1 MPLSETDSEVS
12 ARIEFEQSQR
22 SEGWKLLRGL
32 LRDQRR
38 NLVVGGVIGITWA
51 SFKVAIPQ
59 VTKFAIN
66 NGIEKDGPLLGWAV
80 TIACLGVVT
89 GVLSG
94 LRRYVAFRESRWA
107 ETLLRERLFGHVL
120 GLNIGYHDKAQ
131 TGQLM
136 SRASSDLMQIQA
148 FIVMIPITLSNVIQ
162 IFAVATILFITDP
175 VLAIVAMLPLPFV
188 NISARRFSNRI
199 HPISVAVQAEQAQ
212 LANVVEETVSGV
224 RVVKGFGAEQVQ
236 FKKLE
241 KEANDIFGEAMKA
254 AKIRS
259 NFLPAID
266 VLPALGAVG
275 VLGVGGHRVL
285 SGQLSIGDLVAF
297 NVYLTLL
304 VWPLRNI
311 GMIVALGQRAA
322 AALVRI
328 HEVLSTIS
336 DIKDPEVH
344 QTFATATSSTT
355 QLGAV
360 KFDHVQFGYDPT
372 QPVLTNFNLEI
383 LAGES
388 IAIVGAT
395 GSGKSTVARLLLR
408 FYDTNNGHVFIDGVD
423 IRKIKLRELRQQIG
437 VVFEDTVLFNDTVT
451 NNISFAEPDAAQ
463 EDLERAAKLAGAHD
477 FILQLPNG
485 YDTIIGERGFSLSG
499 GQRQRIAIARAII
512 SDPRVLILDDATSA
526 VDPSKEG
533 EIRDA
538 MRTVMSGRTT
548 IVIAHRPGTIALAQ
562 RVVFID
568 DSTVAAIGKHE
579 ELVSTNVRYRE
590 VLANMEQSKTAK
602 NIQAVK

>member
-1 MPLSETDSEVS
+1 MSVSETDSEVS
-12 ARIEFEQSQR
+12 ARLELEQTQR

-38 NLVVGGVIGITWA
+38 NLVIGGVIGITWA

-107 ETLLRERLFGHVL
+107 ETLLREKLFSHVL

-212 LANVVEETVSGV
+212 LANVVEESVSGV

-328 HEVLSTIS
+328 HEVLSTTSEIT
-336 DIKDPEVH
+336 DPQVAK
-344 QTFATATSSTT
+344 TLPSTANS
-355 QLGAV
+355 QQGAIR
-360 KFDHVQFGYDPT
+360 FGHVQFGYDPM

-383 LAGES
+383 TAGES

-408 FYDTNNGHVFIDGVD
+408 FYDTNNGHIFLDGVD
-423 IRKIKLRELRQQIG
+423 IRKLKLRDLRQEIG
-437 VVFEDTVLFNDTVT
+437 VVFEDTVLFNDSVKS
-451 NNISFAEPDAAQ
+451 NIAFAKPDAVQA
-463 EDLERAAKLAGAHD
+463 DLERAAKLAGAHD
-477 FILQLPNG
+477 FILRLPNG
-485 YDTIIGERGFSLSG
+485 YDTLIGERGFSLSG

-548 IVIAHRPGTIALAQ
+548 IVIAHRPGTIALAE

-568 DSTVAAIGKHE
+568 NSTIAAIGKHD
-579 ELVSTNVRYRE
+579 ELVATNDRYRE
-590 VLANMEQSKTAK
+590 VLANMEQFKDVK
-602 NIQAVK
+602 NMQVVK

>member
-1 MPLSETDSEVS
+1 MSVSETDSEVS
-12 ARIEFEQSQR
+12 ARLELEQTQR

-38 NLVVGGVIGITWA
+38 NLVIGGVIGITWA

-59 VTKFAIN
+59 VTKLAIN

-107 ETLLRERLFGHVL
+107 ETLLREKLFSHVL

-212 LANVVEETVSGV
+212 LANVVEESVSGV

-328 HEVLSTIS
+328 HEVLSTTSEIT
-336 DIKDPEVH
+336 DPQVAK
-344 QTFATATSSTT
+344 TLPSTENS
-355 QLGAV
+355 QQGAV
-360 KFDHVQFGYDPT
+360 KFDHVQFGYDPM

-383 LAGES
+383 MAGES

-408 FYDTNNGHVFIDGVD
+408 FYDTNNGHIFLDGVD
-423 IRKIKLRELRQQIG
+423 IRKLKLRELRQQIG
-437 VVFEDTVLFNDTVT
+437 VVFEDTVLFNDSVKS
-451 NNISFAEPDAAQ
+451 NIAFAKPDAVQ
-463 EDLERAAKLAGAHD
+463 TDLERAAKLAGAHD
-477 FILQLPNG
+477 FILRLPNG
-485 YDTIIGERGFSLSG
+485 YDTLIGERGFSLSG

-548 IVIAHRPGTIALAQ
+548 IVIAHRPGTIALAE

-568 DSTVAAIGKHE
+568 NSTIAAIGKHD
-579 ELVSTNVRYRE
+579 ELVATNDRYRE
-590 VLANMEQSKTAK
+590 VLANMEQFKDAK
-602 NIQAVK
+602 NMQVVK

>member
-1 MPLSETDSEVS
+1 MSVSETDSEVS
-12 ARIEFEQSQR
+12 ARLEFEQAQR

-38 NLVVGGVIGITWA
+38 NLVIGGLIGISWA
-51 SFKVAIPQ
+51 AFKVAIPQ

-66 NGIEKDGPLLGWAV
+66 DGIEKNGPLLKWSLIIIG
-80 TIACLGVVT
+80 LGVMT
-89 GVLSG
+89 GILSG
-94 LRRYVAFRESRWA
+94 FRRYVAFRESRWA
-107 ETLLRERLFGHVL
+107 ETLLRERLFSHVL
-120 GLNIGYHDKAQ
+120 GLNVGYHDKAQ

-148 FIVMIPITLSNVIQ
+148 FIVMIPITMSNVIQ

-175 VLAIVAMLPLPFV
+175 VLAIVAMAPLPFV
-188 NISARRFSNRI
+188 NLSARRFSNRI
-199 HPISVAVQAEQAQ
+199 HPISIAVQAEQAQ
-212 LANVVEETVSGV
+212 LANVVEESVSGI

-236 FKKLE
+236 FDKLS
-241 KEANDIFGEAMKA
+241 KEADDIYKESMKA

-259 NFLPAID
+259 NFMPAID

-304 VWPLRNI
+304 VWPLRNV
-311 GMIVALGQRAA
+311 GMIIALGQRAA
-322 AALVRI
+322 SALVRI
-328 HEVLSTIS
+328 HEVLSTESEIT
-336 DIKDPEVH
+336 DPAVARDLPS
-344 QTFATATSSTT
+344 QNGK

-360 KFDHVQFGYDPT
+360 KFDRVQFGYDPD
-372 QPVLTNFNLEI
+372 QPVLRNFNLDI
-383 LAGES
+383 APGES

-395 GSGKSTVARLLLR
+395 ASGKSTVARLLLR
-408 FYDTNNGHVFIDGVD
+408 FYDTNHGHVFLDGVD
-423 IRKIKLRELRQQIG
+423 VRKLKLRELRQQIG
-437 VVFEDTVLFNDTVT
+437 VVFEDTVLFNDSVT
-451 NNISFAEPDAAQ
+451 ANISFAKPNAAQ
-463 EDLERAAKLAGAHD
+463 ADLEKAAKLAGAHD
-477 FILQLPNG
+477 FILQLPGG
-485 YDTIIGERGFSLSG
+485 YDTVIGERGFSLSG

-512 SDPRVLILDDATSA
+512 SDPRVLVLDDATSA

-548 IVIAHRPGTIALAQ
+548 IVIAHRPGTIALAS

-568 DSTVAAIGKHE
+568 GQTVAAIGKHE
-579 ELVSTNVRYRE
+579 ELVATNARYRE
-590 VLANMEQSKTAK
+590 VLASMQQVKTANTK
-602 NIQAVK
+602 VAVK

>member
-1 MPLSETDSEVS
+1 MSVSETDSEVS
-12 ARIEFEQSQR
+12 ARLELEQTQR

-38 NLVVGGVIGITWA
+38 NLVIGGVIGITWA

-59 VTKFAIN
+59 VTKLAIN

-107 ETLLRERLFGHVL
+107 ETLLREKLFSHVL

-212 LANVVEETVSGV
+212 LANVVEESVSGV

-328 HEVLSTIS
+328 HEVLSTTSEIT
-336 DIKDPEVH
+336 DPQVAK
-344 QTFATATSSTT
+344 TLPSTENS
-355 QLGAV
+355 QQGAV
-360 KFDHVQFGYDPT
+360 KFDHVQFGYDPM

-383 LAGES
+383 MAGES

-408 FYDTNNGHVFIDGVD
+408 FYDTNNGHIFLDGVD
-423 IRKIKLRELRQQIG
+423 IRKLKLRDLRQEIG
-437 VVFEDTVLFNDTVT
+437 VVFEDTVLFNDSVKS
-451 NNISFAEPDAAQ
+451 NIAFAKPDAVQA
-463 EDLERAAKLAGAHD
+463 DLERAAKLAGAHD
-477 FILQLPNG
+477 
-485 YDTIIGERGFSLSG
+485 
-499 GQRQRIAIARAII
+499 
-512 SDPRVLILDDATSA
+512 
-526 VDPSKEG
+526 
-533 EIRDA
+533 
-538 MRTVMSGRTT
+538 
-548 IVIAHRPGTIALAQ
+548 
-562 RVVFID
+562 
-568 DSTVAAIGKHE
+568 
-579 ELVSTNVRYRE
+579 
-590 VLANMEQSKTAK
+590 
-602 NIQAVK
+602 

>member
-1 MPLSETDSEVS
+1 MSVSETDSEVS
-12 ARIEFEQSQR
+12 ARLELEQTQR

-38 NLVVGGVIGITWA
+38 NLVIGGVIGITWA

-107 ETLLRERLFGHVL
+107 ETLLREKLFSHVL

-212 LANVVEETVSGV
+212 LANVVEESVSGV

-328 HEVLSTIS
+328 HEVLSTTSEIT
-336 DIKDPEVH
+336 DPQVAK
-344 QTFATATSSTT
+344 TLPSTENS
-355 QLGAV
+355 QQGAIR
-360 KFDHVQFGYDPT
+360 FGHVQFGYDLM

-383 LAGES
+383 MAGES

-408 FYDTNNGHVFIDGVD
+408 FYDTNNGHIFLDGVD
-423 IRKIKLRELRQQIG
+423 IRKLKLRDLRQEIG
-437 VVFEDTVLFNDTVT
+437 VVFEDTVLFNDSVKS
-451 NNISFAEPDAAQ
+451 NIAFAKPDAVQA
-463 EDLERAAKLAGAHD
+463 DLERAAKLAGAHD
-477 FILQLPNG
+477 FILRLPNG
-485 YDTIIGERGFSLSG
+485 YDTLIGERGFSLSG

-548 IVIAHRPGTIALAQ
+548 IVIAHRPGTIALAE

-568 DSTVAAIGKHE
+568 NSTIAAIGKHD
-579 ELVSTNVRYRE
+579 ELVATNDRYRE
-590 VLANMEQSKTAK
+590 VLANMEQFENAI
-602 NIQAVK
+602 NIQVVK

>member
-1 MPLSETDSEVS
+1 MAVSESDSEVS
-12 ARIEFEQSQR
+12 ARIEFEQAQR

-38 NLVVGGVIGITWA
+38 NLLIGGIIGITWA

-107 ETLLRERLFGHVL
+107 ETLLREKLFSHVL
-120 GLNIGYHDKAQ
+120 GLDIGYHDKAQ

-212 LANVVEETVSGV
+212 LANVVEESVSGV

-236 FKKLE
+236 FDKLE

-259 NFLPAID
+259 NCLPAID

-328 HEVLSTIS
+328 QEVLSTSSEIN
-336 DIKDPEVH
+336 DPAVAK
-344 QTFATATSSTT
+344 TLPSAANL
-355 QLGAV
+355 QLGAI
-360 KFDHVQFGYDPT
+360 KFDHVQFGYDPALV
-372 QPVLTNFNLEI
+372 VLKNFNLEI
-383 LAGES
+383 AAGES

-408 FYDTNNGHVFIDGVD
+408 FYDTNSGHVFLDGID
-423 IRKIKLRELRQQIG
+423 IRKLRLAELRQQIG
-437 VVFEDTVLFNDTVT
+437 VVFEDTILFNDTVT
-451 NNISFAEPDAAQ
+451 NNISFAKPNADHA
-463 EDLERAAKLAGAHD
+463 DLERAAKLAGAHD

-485 YDTIIGERGFSLSG
+485 YDTVIGERGFSLSG

-512 SDPRVLILDDATSA
+512 SDPRVLVLDDATSA

-548 IVIAHRPGTIALAQ
+548 IVIAHRPGTIALAE

-568 DSTVAAIGKHE
+568 DSTIAAIGKHDD
-579 ELVSTNVRYRE
+579 LVASNARYRE
-590 VLANMEQSKTAK
+590 VLASMEQSKSQQTPVSAK
-602 NIQAVK
+602 

>member
-1 MPLSETDSEVS
+1 MSVSETDSEVS
-12 ARIEFEQSQR
+12 ARLELEQTQR

-38 NLVVGGVIGITWA
+38 NLVIGGVIGITWA

-107 ETLLRERLFGHVL
+107 ETLLREKLFSHVL

-212 LANVVEETVSGV
+212 LANVVEESVSGV

-328 HEVLSTIS
+328 HEVLSTTSEIT
-336 DIKDPEVH
+336 DPQV
-344 QTFATATSSTT
+344 TKTLPSTENS
-355 QLGAV
+355 QQGAV
-360 KFDHVQFGYDPT
+360 KFDHVQFGYDPM

-383 LAGES
+383 TAGES

-408 FYDTNNGHVFIDGVD
+408 FYDTNNGHIFLDGVD
-423 IRKIKLRELRQQIG
+423 IRKLKLRDLRQEIG
-437 VVFEDTVLFNDTVT
+437 VVFEDTVLFNDSVKS
-451 NNISFAEPDAAQ
+451 NIAFAKPDAVQA
-463 EDLERAAKLAGAHD
+463 DLERAAKLAGAHD
-477 FILQLPNG
+477 FILRLPNG
-485 YDTIIGERGFSLSG
+485 YDTLIGERGFSLSG

-548 IVIAHRPGTIALAQ
+548 IVIAHRPGTIALAE

-568 DSTVAAIGKHE
+568 NSTIAAIGKHD
-579 ELVSTNVRYRE
+579 ELVATNDRYRE
-590 VLANMEQSKTAK
+590 VLANMEQFKDVK
-602 NIQAVK
+602 NMQVVK

>member
-1 MPLSETDSEVS
+1 MAVSESDSEVS
-12 ARIEFEQSQR
+12 ARIEFEQAQR

-38 NLVVGGVIGITWA
+38 NLLIGGIIGITWA

-107 ETLLRERLFGHVL
+107 ETLLREKLFSHVL
-120 GLNIGYHDKAQ
+120 GLDIGYHDKAQ

-212 LANVVEETVSGV
+212 LANVVEESVSGV

-236 FKKLE
+236 FDKLE

-254 AKIRS
+254 AKLRS

-328 HEVLSTIS
+328 QEVLSTSSEIN
-336 DIKDPEVH
+336 DPAVAK
-344 QTFATATSSTT
+344 TLPSAANL
-355 QLGAV
+355 QLGAI
-360 KFDHVQFGYDPT
+360 KFDHVQFGYDPALV
-372 QPVLTNFNLEI
+372 VLKNFNLEI
-383 LAGES
+383 AAGES

-408 FYDTNNGHVFIDGVD
+408 FYDTNSGHVFLDGID
-423 IRKIKLRELRQQIG
+423 IRKLRLAELRQQIG
-437 VVFEDTVLFNDTVT
+437 VVFEDTILFNDTVT
-451 NNISFAEPDAAQ
+451 NNISFAKPNADHA
-463 EDLERAAKLAGAHD
+463 DLERAAKLAGAHD

-485 YDTIIGERGFSLSG
+485 YDTVIGERGFSLSG

-512 SDPRVLILDDATSA
+512 SDPRVLVLDDATSA

-548 IVIAHRPGTIALAQ
+548 IVIAHRPGTIALAE

-568 DSTVAAIGKHE
+568 ESSIAAIGKHD
-579 ELVSTNVRYRE
+579 ELVATNDRYRE
-590 VLANMEQSKTAK
+590 VLASMEQSKSQQTPVSAK
-602 NIQAVK
+602 

>member
-1 MPLSETDSEVS
+1 MSASETDSEVS
-12 ARIEFEQSQR
+12 ARLEFEQAQR

-38 NLVVGGVIGITWA
+38 NLVIGGLIGISWA
-51 SFKVAIPQ
+51 AFKVAIPQ

-66 NGIEKDGPLLGWAV
+66 DGIEKNGPLLKWSLIIIG
-80 TIACLGVVT
+80 LGVMT
-89 GVLSG
+89 GILSG
-94 LRRYVAFRESRWA
+94 FRRYVAFRESRWA
-107 ETLLRERLFGHVL
+107 ETLLRERLFSHVL

-148 FIVMIPITLSNVIQ
+148 FIVMIPITMSNVIQ
-162 IFAVATILFITDP
+162 IFAVAAILFITDP
-175 VLAIVAMLPLPFV
+175 VLAIVAMAPLPFV

-199 HPISVAVQAEQAQ
+199 HPISIAVQAEQAQ
-212 LANVVEETVSGV
+212 LANVVEESVSGV

-236 FKKLE
+236 FDKLE

-254 AKIRS
+254 SKIRS

-322 AALVRI
+322 SALVRI
-328 HEVLSTIS
+328 HEVLSTNSEIT
-336 DIKDPEVH
+336 DPVVARDLPS
-344 QTFATATSSTT
+344 QNGKQF
-355 QLGAV
+355 GAV
-360 KFDHVQFGYDPT
+360 KFDHVQFGYDPER
-372 QPVLTNFNLEI
+372 PVLRNFNLDI
-383 LAGES
+383 AAGES

-395 GSGKSTVARLLLR
+395 ASGKSTVARLLLR
-408 FYDTNNGHVFIDGVD
+408 FYDTNNGHVFLDGVD
-423 IRKIKLRELRQQIG
+423 VRKLKLRELRQQIG

-451 NNISFAEPDAAQ
+451 NNIAFAKPDAAQ
-463 EDLERAAKLAGAHD
+463 ADLERASKLAGAHE
-477 FILQLPNG
+477 FILQLPDG
-485 YDTIIGERGFSLSG
+485 YDTVIGERGFSLSG

-512 SDPRVLILDDATSA
+512 SDPRVLVLDDATSA

-548 IVIAHRPGTIALAQ
+548 IVIAHRPGTIAMAQ

-568 DSTVAAIGKHE
+568 DQTVAAIGKHD
-579 ELVSTNVRYRE
+579 ELVATSARYRE
-590 VLANMEQSKTAK
+590 VLASMQQAKTA
-602 NIQAVK
+602 NIKEAVK

>member
-1 MPLSETDSEVS
+1 MSVSETDSEVS
-12 ARIEFEQSQR
+12 ARLELEQTQR

-38 NLVVGGVIGITWA
+38 NLVIGGVIGITWA

-107 ETLLRERLFGHVL
+107 ETLLREKLFSHVL

-212 LANVVEETVSGV
+212 LANVVEESVSGV

-328 HEVLSTIS
+328 HEVLSTTSEIT
-336 DIKDPEVH
+336 DPQVAK
-344 QTFATATSSTT
+344 TLPSTENS
-355 QLGAV
+355 QQGAV
-360 KFDHVQFGYDPT
+360 KFDHVQFGYDPM

-383 LAGES
+383 TAGES

-408 FYDTNNGHVFIDGVD
+408 FYDTNNGHIFLDGVD
-423 IRKIKLRELRQQIG
+423 IRKLKLRDLRQEIG
-437 VVFEDTVLFNDTVT
+437 VVFEDTVLFNDSVKS
-451 NNISFAEPDAAQ
+451 NIAFAKPDAVQA
-463 EDLERAAKLAGAHD
+463 DLERAAKLAGAHD
-477 FILQLPNG
+477 FILRLPNG
-485 YDTIIGERGFSLSG
+485 YDTLIGERGFSLSG

-548 IVIAHRPGTIALAQ
+548 IVIAHRPGTIALAE

-568 DSTVAAIGKHE
+568 NSTIAAIGKHD
-579 ELVSTNVRYRE
+579 ELVATNDRYRE
-590 VLANMEQSKTAK
+590 VLANMEQFKDAK
-602 NIQAVK
+602 NMQVVK

>member
-1 MPLSETDSEVS
+1 MSVSETDSEVS
-12 ARIEFEQSQR
+12 ARLELEQTQR

-38 NLVVGGVIGITWA
+38 NLVIGGIIGITWA

-107 ETLLRERLFGHVL
+107 ETLLREKLFSHVL

-212 LANVVEETVSGV
+212 LANVVEESVSGV

-236 FKKLE
+236 FEKLE

-328 HEVLSTIS
+328 QEVLSTSSEIT
-336 DIKDPEVH
+336 DPQVAKALPR
-344 QTFATATSSTT
+344 ATDS
-355 QLGAV
+355 QLGAI
-360 KFDHVQFGYDPT
+360 KFDHVQFGYDPM

-383 LAGES
+383 MAGES

-395 GSGKSTVARLLLR
+395 ASGKSTVARLLLR
-408 FYDTNNGHVFIDGVD
+408 FYDTNNGHIFLDGID
-423 IRKIKLRELRQQIG
+423 IRKLKLRDLRQEIG

-451 NNISFAEPDAAQ
+451 NNISFAKPNAAQ
-463 EDLERAAKLAGAHD
+463 ADLERAAKLAGAHD
-477 FILQLPNG
+477 FILQLPKK
-485 YDTIIGERGFSLSG
+485 YETIIGERGFSLSG

-512 SDPRVLILDDATSA
+512 SEPRVLILDDATSA

-548 IVIAHRPGTIALAQ
+548 IVIAHRPGTIALAE

-568 DSTVAAIGKHE
+568 DSTIAAIGKHE
-579 ELVSTNVRYRE
+579 ELVASNTRYRE
-590 VLANMEQSKTAK
+590 VLASMEQSKSQRTPESTK
-602 NIQAVK
+602 

>member
-1 MPLSETDSEVS
+1 MSVSETDSEVS
-12 ARIEFEQSQR
+12 ARLELEQTQR

-38 NLVVGGVIGITWA
+38 NLVIGGVIGITWA

-59 VTKFAIN
+59 VTKLAIN

-107 ETLLRERLFGHVL
+107 ETLLREKLFSHVL

-212 LANVVEETVSGV
+212 LANVVEESVSGV

-328 HEVLSTIS
+328 HEVLSTTSEIT
-336 DIKDPEVH
+336 DPQVAK
-344 QTFATATSSTT
+344 TLPSTENS
-355 QLGAV
+355 QQGAV
-360 KFDHVQFGYDPT
+360 KFDHVQFGYDPM

-383 LAGES
+383 MAGES

-408 FYDTNNGHVFIDGVD
+408 FYDTNNGHIFLDGVD
-423 IRKIKLRELRQQIG
+423 IRKLKLRELRQQIG
-437 VVFEDTVLFNDTVT
+437 VVFEDTVLFNDSVKS
-451 NNISFAEPDAAQ
+451 NIAFAKPDAVQA
-463 EDLERAAKLAGAHD
+463 DLERAAKLAGAHD
-477 FILQLPNG
+477 FILRLPNG
-485 YDTIIGERGFSLSG
+485 YDTLIGERGFSLSG

-548 IVIAHRPGTIALAQ
+548 IVIAHRPGTIALAE

-568 DSTVAAIGKHE
+568 NSTIAAIGKHD
-579 ELVSTNVRYRE
+579 ELVATNDRYRE
-590 VLANMEQSKTAK
+590 VLANMEQFKDVK
-602 NIQAVK
+602 NMQVVK

>member
-38 NLVVGGVIGITWA
+38 NLVVGGIIGITWA

-59 VTKFAIN
+59 ITKFAIN
-66 NGIEKDGPLLGWAV
+66 DGIEKNGPLLRWAV
-80 TIACLGVVT
+80 IIACLGVVT

-328 HEVLSTIS
+328 HEVLSTTSEIT
-336 DIKDPEVH
+336 DPQVAK
-344 QTFATATSSTT
+344 TLPSTENS
-355 QLGAV
+355 QQGAV

>member
-1 MPLSETDSEVS
+1 MSVSETDSEVS
-12 ARIEFEQSQR
+12 ARLELEQTQR

-38 NLVVGGVIGITWA
+38 NLVIGGIIGITWA

-107 ETLLRERLFGHVL
+107 ETLLREKLFSHVL

-212 LANVVEETVSGV
+212 LANVVEESVSGV

-236 FKKLE
+236 FEKLE

-328 HEVLSTIS
+328 QEVLSTSSEIT
-336 DIKDPEVH
+336 DPQVAKALPR
-344 QTFATATSSTT
+344 ATDS
-355 QLGAV
+355 QLGAI
-360 KFDHVQFGYDPT
+360 KFDHVQFGYDPM

-383 LAGES
+383 MAGES

-395 GSGKSTVARLLLR
+395 ASGKSTVARLLLR
-408 FYDTNNGHVFIDGVD
+408 FYDTNNGHIFLDGID
-423 IRKIKLRELRQQIG
+423 IRKLKLRDLRQEIG

-451 NNISFAEPDAAQ
+451 NNISFAKPNAAQ
-463 EDLERAAKLAGAHD
+463 ADLECAAKLAGAHD
-477 FILQLPNG
+477 FILQLPKK
-485 YDTIIGERGFSLSG
+485 YETIIGERGFSLSG

-512 SDPRVLILDDATSA
+512 SEPRVLILDDATSA

-548 IVIAHRPGTIALAQ
+548 IVIAHRPGTIALAE

-568 DSTVAAIGKHE
+568 DSTIAAIGKHE
-579 ELVSTNVRYRE
+579 ELVASNTRYRE
-590 VLANMEQSKTAK
+590 VLASMEQSKSQRTPESTK
-602 NIQAVK
+602 

>member
-1 MPLSETDSEVS
+1 MSVSETDSEVS
-12 ARIEFEQSQR
+12 ARLELEQTQR

-38 NLVVGGVIGITWA
+38 NLVIGGVIGITWA

-107 ETLLRERLFGHVL
+107 ETLLREKLFSHVL

-162 IFAVATILFITDP
+162 IFAVATILFFTDP

-199 HPISVAVQAEQAQ
+199 HPISIAVQAEQAQ
-212 LANVVEETVSGV
+212 LANVVEESVSGV

-328 HEVLSTIS
+328 HEVLSTTSEIT
-336 DIKDPEVH
+336 DPQVAKALPR
-344 QTFATATSSTT
+344 ATDS
-355 QLGAV
+355 QQGAV
-360 KFDHVQFGYDPT
+360 KFDHVQFGYDPM

-383 LAGES
+383 MAGES

-408 FYDTNNGHVFIDGVD
+408 FYDTNNGHIFLDGVD
-423 IRKIKLRELRQQIG
+423 IRKLKLRDLRQEIG
-437 VVFEDTVLFNDTVT
+437 VVFEDTVLFNDSVKS
-451 NNISFAEPDAAQ
+451 NIAFAKPDAVQA
-463 EDLERAAKLAGAHD
+463 DLERAAKLAGAHD
-477 FILQLPNG
+477 FILRLPNG
-485 YDTIIGERGFSLSG
+485 YDTLIGERGFSLSG

-548 IVIAHRPGTIALAQ
+548 IVIAHRPGTIALAE

-568 DSTVAAIGKHE
+568 NSTIAAIGKHD
-579 ELVSTNVRYRE
+579 ELVATNDRYRE
-590 VLANMEQSKTAK
+590 VLANMEQFEDAI
-602 NIQAVK
+602 NIQVVK

>member
-1 MPLSETDSEVS
+1 MSVSETDSEVS
-12 ARIEFEQSQR
+12 ARLELEQTQR

-38 NLVVGGVIGITWA
+38 NLVIGGVIGITWA

-107 ETLLRERLFGHVL
+107 ETLLREKLFSHVL

-212 LANVVEETVSGV
+212 LANVVEESVSGV

-328 HEVLSTIS
+328 HEVLSTTSEIT
-336 DIKDPEVH
+336 DPQVAK
-344 QTFATATSSTT
+344 TLPSTENS
-355 QLGAV
+355 QQGAV
-360 KFDHVQFGYDPT
+360 KFDHVQFGYDPM

-383 LAGES
+383 TAGES

-408 FYDTNNGHVFIDGVD
+408 FYDTNNGHIFLDGVD
-423 IRKIKLRELRQQIG
+423 IRKLKLRDLRQEIG
-437 VVFEDTVLFNDTVT
+437 VVFEDTVLFNDSVKS
-451 NNISFAEPDAAQ
+451 NIAFAKPDAVQA
-463 EDLERAAKLAGAHD
+463 DLERAAKLAGAHD
-477 FILQLPNG
+477 FILRLPNG
-485 YDTIIGERGFSLSG
+485 YDTLIGERGFSLSG

-548 IVIAHRPGTIALAQ
+548 IVIAHRPGTIALAE

-568 DSTVAAIGKHE
+568 NSTIAAIGKHD
-579 ELVSTNVRYRE
+579 ELVATNDRYRE
-590 VLANMEQSKTAK
+590 VLANMEQFEDAK
-602 NIQAVK
+602 NMQVVK

>member
-1 MPLSETDSEVS
+1 MAVSESDSEVS
-12 ARIEFEQSQR
+12 ARIEFEQAQR

-38 NLVVGGVIGITWA
+38 NLLIGGIIGITWA

-80 TIACLGVVT
+80 TIAGLGVVT
-89 GVLSG
+89 GILSG

-107 ETLLRERLFGHVL
+107 ETLLREKLFSHVL
-120 GLNIGYHDKAQ
+120 GLDIGYHDKAQ

-212 LANVVEETVSGV
+212 LANVVEESVSGV

-236 FKKLE
+236 FDKLE

-328 HEVLSTIS
+328 QEVLSTSSEIN
-336 DIKDPEVH
+336 DPAVAK
-344 QTFATATSSTT
+344 TLPSAANL
-355 QLGAV
+355 QLGAI
-360 KFDHVQFGYDPT
+360 KFDHVQFGYDPALV
-372 QPVLTNFNLEI
+372 VLKNFNLEI
-383 LAGES
+383 AAGES

-408 FYDTNNGHVFIDGVD
+408 FYDTNSGHVFLDGID
-423 IRKIKLRELRQQIG
+423 IRKLRLAELRQQIG
-437 VVFEDTVLFNDTVT
+437 VVFEDTILFNDTVT
-451 NNISFAEPDAAQ
+451 NNISFAKPNADHA
-463 EDLERAAKLAGAHD
+463 DLERAAKLAGAHD

-485 YDTIIGERGFSLSG
+485 YDTVIGERGFSLSG

-512 SDPRVLILDDATSA
+512 SDPRVLVLDDATSA

-548 IVIAHRPGTIALAQ
+548 IVIAHRPGTIALAE

-568 DSTVAAIGKHE
+568 DSTIAAIGKHDD
-579 ELVSTNVRYRE
+579 LVASNDRYRE
-590 VLANMEQSKTAK
+590 VLASMEQSKSQQTPVSAK
-602 NIQAVK
+602 

>member
-1 MPLSETDSEVS
+1 MSISETDSEVS
-12 ARIEFEQSQR
+12 ARLEFEQAQR

-38 NLVVGGVIGITWA
+38 NLVIGGVIGITWA
-51 SFKVAIPQ
+51 AFKVAIPQ
-59 VTKFAIN
+59 ITKFAIN
-66 NGIEKDGPLLGWAV
+66 DGIEKNGPLLKWAV
-80 TIACLGVVT
+80 TISCLGVLT
-89 GVLSG
+89 GILSG
-94 LRRYVAFRESRWA
+94 FRRYVAFRESRWA
-107 ETLLRERLFGHVL
+107 ETLLRERLFSHVL

-162 IFAVATILFITDP
+162 LFAVATILFITDP

-188 NISARRFSNRI
+188 NLSARRFSNRI
-199 HPISVAVQAEQAQ
+199 HPISIAVQAEQAQ
-212 LANVVEETVSGV
+212 LANVVEESVSGV

-236 FKKLE
+236 FDKLE
-241 KEANDIFGEAMKA
+241 KEADDIFGEAMKA

-328 HEVLSTIS
+328 HEVLSTTSEIT
-336 DIKDPEVH
+336 DPEVAKTLPH
-344 QTFATATSSTT
+344 SVTSR
-355 QLGAV
+355 LGAI
-360 KFDHVQFGYDPT
+360 KFDHVEFGYDSAL
-372 QPVLTNFNLEI
+372 PVLRNFNLEVA
-383 LAGES
+383 AGES

-408 FYDTNNGHVFIDGVD
+408 FYDTNSGHVFLDGID
-423 IRKIKLRELRQQIG
+423 IRKLKLRDLRQQIG
-437 VVFEDTVLFNDTVT
+437 VVFEETVLFNDTVSS
-451 NNISFAEPDAAQ
+451 NI
-463 EDLERAAKLAGAHD
+463 
-477 FILQLPNG
+477 
-485 YDTIIGERGFSLSG
+485 
-499 GQRQRIAIARAII
+499 
-512 SDPRVLILDDATSA
+512 
-526 VDPSKEG
+526 
-533 EIRDA
+533 
-538 MRTVMSGRTT
+538 
-548 IVIAHRPGTIALAQ
+548 
-562 RVVFID
+562 
-568 DSTVAAIGKHE
+568 
-579 ELVSTNVRYRE
+579 
-590 VLANMEQSKTAK
+590 
-602 NIQAVK
+602 

>member
-1 MPLSETDSEVS
+1 MSVSETDSEVS
-12 ARIEFEQSQR
+12 ARLELEQTQR

-38 NLVVGGVIGITWA
+38 NLVIGGVIGITWA

-107 ETLLRERLFGHVL
+107 ETLLREKLFSHVL

-162 IFAVATILFITDP
+162 IFAVATILFFTDP

-212 LANVVEETVSGV
+212 LANVVEESVSGV

-328 HEVLSTIS
+328 HEVLSTTSEIT
-336 DIKDPEVH
+336 DPQVAK
-344 QTFATATSSTT
+344 TLPSTKNS
-355 QLGAV
+355 QQGAIR
-360 KFDHVQFGYDPT
+360 FGHVQFGYDPM

-383 LAGES
+383 TAGES

-408 FYDTNNGHVFIDGVD
+408 FYDTNNGHIFLDGVD
-423 IRKIKLRELRQQIG
+423 IRKLKLRDLRQEIG
-437 VVFEDTVLFNDTVT
+437 VVFEDTVLFNDSVKS
-451 NNISFAEPDAAQ
+451 NIAFAKPDAVQA
-463 EDLERAAKLAGAHD
+463 DLERAAKLAGAHD
-477 FILQLPNG
+477 FILRLPNG
-485 YDTIIGERGFSLSG
+485 YDTLIGERGFSLSG

-548 IVIAHRPGTIALAQ
+548 IVIAHRPGTIALAE

-568 DSTVAAIGKHE
+568 NSTIAAIGKHD
-579 ELVSTNVRYRE
+579 ELVATNDRYRE
-590 VLANMEQSKTAK
+590 VLANMEQFKDAK
-602 NIQAVK
+602 NMQVVK

>member
-1 MPLSETDSEVS
+1 MSVSETDSEVS
-12 ARIEFEQSQR
+12 ARLELEQTQR

-38 NLVVGGVIGITWA
+38 NLVIGGVIGITWA

-59 VTKFAIN
+59 VTKLAIN

-107 ETLLRERLFGHVL
+107 ETLLREKLFSHVL

-212 LANVVEETVSGV
+212 LANVVEESVSGV

-328 HEVLSTIS
+328 HEVLSTTSEIT
-336 DIKDPEVH
+336 DPQVAK
-344 QTFATATSSTT
+344 TLPSTENS
-355 QLGAV
+355 QQGAV
-360 KFDHVQFGYDPT
+360 KFDHVQFGYDPM

-383 LAGES
+383 MAGES

-408 FYDTNNGHVFIDGVD
+408 FYDTNNGHIFLDGVD
-423 IRKIKLRELRQQIG
+423 IRKLKLRDLRQEIG
-437 VVFEDTVLFNDTVT
+437 VVFEDTVLFNDSVKS
-451 NNISFAEPDAAQ
+451 NIAFAKPDAVQA
-463 EDLERAAKLAGAHD
+463 DLERAAKLAGAHD
-477 FILQLPNG
+477 FILRLPNG
-485 YDTIIGERGFSLSG
+485 YDTLIGERGFSLSG

-548 IVIAHRPGTIALAQ
+548 IVIAHRPGTIALAE

-568 DSTVAAIGKHE
+568 NSTIAAIGKHD
-579 ELVSTNVRYRE
+579 ELVATNDRYRE
-590 VLANMEQSKTAK
+590 VLANMEQFKDAK
-602 NIQAVK
+602 NMQVVK

>member
-1 MPLSETDSEVS
+1 MSVSETDSEVS
-12 ARIEFEQSQR
+12 ARLELEQTQR

-38 NLVVGGVIGITWA
+38 NLVIGGVIGITWA

-107 ETLLRERLFGHVL
+107 ETLLREKLFSHVL

-212 LANVVEETVSGV
+212 LANVVEESVSGV

-328 HEVLSTIS
+328 HEVLSTTSEIT
-336 DIKDPEVH
+336 DPQVAK
-344 QTFATATSSTT
+344 TLPSTENT
-355 QLGAV
+355 QQGAV
-360 KFDHVQFGYDPT
+360 KFDHVQFGYDPM

-383 LAGES
+383 MAGES

-408 FYDTNNGHVFIDGVD
+408 FYDTNNGHIFLDGVD
-423 IRKIKLRELRQQIG
+423 IRKLKLRDLRQEIG
-437 VVFEDTVLFNDTVT
+437 VVFEDTVLFNDSVKS
-451 NNISFAEPDAAQ
+451 NIAFAKPDAVQA
-463 EDLERAAKLAGAHD
+463 DLERAAKLAGAHD
-477 FILQLPNG
+477 FILRLPNG
-485 YDTIIGERGFSLSG
+485 YDTLIGERGFSLSG

-548 IVIAHRPGTIALAQ
+548 IVIAHRPGTIALAE

-568 DSTVAAIGKHE
+568 NSTIAAIGKHD
-579 ELVSTNVRYRE
+579 ELVATNDRYRE
-590 VLANMEQSKTAK
+590 VLANMEQFKDVK
-602 NIQAVK
+602 NMQVVK

>member
-1 MPLSETDSEVS
+1 MSVSETDSEVS
-12 ARIEFEQSQR
+12 ARLELEQTQR

-38 NLVVGGVIGITWA
+38 NLVIGGVIGITWA

-107 ETLLRERLFGHVL
+107 ETLLREKLFSHVL

-212 LANVVEETVSGV
+212 LANVVEESVSGV

-328 HEVLSTIS
+328 HEVLSTTSEIT
-336 DIKDPEVH
+336 DPQVAK
-344 QTFATATSSTT
+344 TLPSTANS
-355 QLGAV
+355 QQGAIR
-360 KFDHVQFGYDPT
+360 FGHVQFGYDPM

-383 LAGES
+383 TAGES

-408 FYDTNNGHVFIDGVD
+408 FYDTNNGHIFLDGVD
-423 IRKIKLRELRQQIG
+423 IRKLKLRELRQQIG
-437 VVFEDTVLFNDTVT
+437 VVFEDTVLFNDSVKS
-451 NNISFAEPDAAQ
+451 NIAFAKPDAVQA
-463 EDLERAAKLAGAHD
+463 DLERAAKLAGAHD
-477 FILQLPNG
+477 FILRLPNG
-485 YDTIIGERGFSLSG
+485 YDTLIGERGFSLSG

-548 IVIAHRPGTIALAQ
+548 IVIAHRPGTIALAE

-568 DSTVAAIGKHE
+568 NSTIAAIGKHD
-579 ELVSTNVRYRE
+579 ELVATNDRYRE
-590 VLANMEQSKTAK
+590 VLANMEQFEDAI
-602 NIQAVK
+602 NIQVVK

>member
-1 MPLSETDSEVS
+1 MSVSETDSDVS
-12 ARIEFEQSQR
+12 ARLEFEQAQR
-22 SEGWKLLRGL
+22 GEGWKLLRGL

-38 NLVVGGVIGITWA
+38 NLVIGGLVGISWA
-51 SFKVAIPQ
+51 AFKVAIPQ

-66 NGIEKDGPLLGWAV
+66 DGIEKKGPLLQWALI
-80 TIACLGVVT
+80 IAGLGVMT
-89 GVLSG
+89 GILSG
-94 LRRYVAFRESRWA
+94 FRRYVAFRESRWA
-107 ETLLRERLFGHVL
+107 ETLLRERLFSHVL

-148 FIVMIPITLSNVIQ
+148 FIVMIPITMSNVIQ

-175 VLAIVAMLPLPFV
+175 VLAIVAMAPLPFV
-188 NISARRFSNRI
+188 NLSARRFSNRI
-199 HPISVAVQAEQAQ
+199 HPISIAVQAEQAQ
-212 LANVVEETVSGV
+212 LANVVEESVSGV
-224 RVVKGFGAEQVQ
+224 RVIKGFGAEQVQ
-236 FKKLE
+236 FDKLS
-241 KEANDIFGEAMKA
+241 KEADDIYKESMKA

-259 NFLPAID
+259 NFMPAID

-304 VWPLRNI
+304 VWPLRNV
-311 GMIVALGQRAA
+311 GMIIALGQRAA
-322 AALVRI
+322 SALVRI
-328 HEVLSTIS
+328 HEVLSTESEIT
-336 DIKDPEVH
+336 DPAVARDLPS
-344 QTFATATSSTT
+344 QNGK

-360 KFDHVQFGYDPT
+360 KFDRVQFGYDPDR
-372 QPVLTNFNLEI
+372 PVLQNFNLDI
-383 LAGES
+383 AAGES

-395 GSGKSTVARLLLR
+395 ASGKSTVARLLLR
-408 FYDTNNGHVFIDGVD
+408 FYDTNHGHVFLDGVD
-423 IRKIKLRELRQQIG
+423 VRKLKLRDLRQQIG
-437 VVFEDTVLFNDTVT
+437 VVFEDTVLFNDSVKA
-451 NNISFAEPDAAQ
+451 NISFAKPDAAQ
-463 EDLERAAKLAGAHD
+463 ADLEKAAKLAGAHD
-477 FILQLPNG
+477 FILQLPDG
-485 YDTIIGERGFSLSG
+485 YDTVIGERGFSLSG

-512 SDPRVLILDDATSA
+512 SDPRVLVLDDATSA

-548 IVIAHRPGTIALAQ
+548 IVIAHRPGTIALAS

-568 DSTVAAIGKHE
+568 NQTVAAIGKHE
-579 ELVSTNVRYRE
+579 ELVATNARYRE
-590 VLANMEQSKTAK
+590 VLASMQQVKTANNK
-602 NIQAVK
+602 EAVK